1 MAQYP
6 FLSDDWMEEAR
17 KIREEYEGQSEQVP
31 PVIRM
36 NQVVTDVPFGE
47 GTIESH
53 LDTSDGKAKM
63 ELGHLDEPDLTVTL
77 DYDTAKAILVDQDP
91 QAGMQAF
98 MSGQIKV
105 QGDMTKMMAL
115 QAQPPDETAKE
126 IADRIK
132 AITE

>member
-1 MAQYP
+1 MV
-6 FLSDDWMEEAR
+6 EAR
-17 KIREEYEGQSEQVP
+17 KIREEYAGKSDQAP
-31 PVIRM
+31 PIVRM
-36 NQVVTDVPFGE
+36 NQVITDVPFGE
-47 GTIESH
+47 GTLQAH
-53 LDTSDGKAKM
+53 LDTSDGEAKM
-63 ELGHLDEPDLTVTL
+63 DLGHLDEPDLTVTL
-77 DYDTAKAILVDQDP
+77 DYATAKAILVEQDA